1 MQRSI
6 VIALLAALL
15 LTIFAL
21 QNDEQVA
28 IDFFFGKPVEGSLSL
43 ILLITVIIGVI
54 LGVIFSIPSIN
65 KQARMIQNKN
75 KEIDKLQSQVEAYRK
90 QTGAQQGKDQAQE
103 SQQPHK
109 KDKRR

>member
-6 VIALLAALL
+6 IIALLAALL
-15 LTIFAL
+15 LTVFAL
-21 QNDEQVA
+21 QNDETVA

-54 LGVIFSIPSIN
+54 LGVIFSLPSIN

-75 KEIDKLQSQVEAYRK
+75 KEIDKLQNQIEAYRK
-90 QTGAQQGKDQAQE
+90 QFGKSDEEQQQE
-103 SQQPHK
+103 SQEK
-109 KDKRR
+109 ERKKRR